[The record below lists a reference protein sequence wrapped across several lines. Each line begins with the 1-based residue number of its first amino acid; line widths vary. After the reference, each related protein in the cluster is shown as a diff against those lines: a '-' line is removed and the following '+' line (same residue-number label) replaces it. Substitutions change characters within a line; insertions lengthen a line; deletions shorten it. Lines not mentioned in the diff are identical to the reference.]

1 MRIIDKLDRK
11 IRDHPGPHNL
21 SGIIDRIKPFEKLL
35 NWLPTN
41 EFWPKSMLFENLTEA
56 SIEDV
61 YYDNLPNNETMQT
74 MNDIINN
81 LQIIVSEWDKE
92 AMIVPFGSSAN
103 GFMSK

>member
-1 MRIIDKLDRK
+1 
-11 IRDHPGPHNL
+11 
-21 SGIIDRIKPFEKLL
+21 
-35 NWLPTN
+35 
-41 EFWPKSMLFENLTEA
+41 MLFENLTEA

-81 LQIIVSEWDKE
+81 LQLIVSEWDKE